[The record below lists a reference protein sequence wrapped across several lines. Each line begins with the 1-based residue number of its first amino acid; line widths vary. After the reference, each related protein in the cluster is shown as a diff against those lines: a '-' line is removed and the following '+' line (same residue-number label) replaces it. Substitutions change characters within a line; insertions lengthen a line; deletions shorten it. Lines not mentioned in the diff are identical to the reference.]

1 MSFNEKNNSQ
11 LNEIINQNNE
21 MRNIIYDSVNN
32 IEFLFKE
39 FYKEQKY
46 IKSKENENINLS
58 EIDNLP
64 ISDQIELYKDCIIEL
79 QKETPEIKNDRLEIE
94 NINREINDLK
104 LKINEEK
111 KINNSLEKMNTNY
124 LKIIKNIDTENA
136 NLKLEEKEFLLKT
149 LIEEYH
155 NLKEEY
161 REIINLIKKQDKSLL
176 ILEDN
181 CKFIGENIYYYKN
194 NENDLNKENNN
205 DFEEI
210 KKIAEDVQSLK
221 ENLENKYEHKI
232 KKQKDEINRL
242 KEFNSVLTEI
252 IEEQKKNNKLELI
265 NERINYLED
274 DK

>member
-274 DK
+274 NK

>member
-1 MSFNEKNNSQ
+1 M
-11 LNEIINQNNE
+11 
-21 MRNIIYDSVNN
+21 
-32 IEFLFKE
+32 
-39 FYKEQKY
+39 
-46 IKSKENENINLS
+46 
-58 EIDNLP
+58 
-64 ISDQIELYKDCIIEL
+64 
-79 QKETPEIKNDRLEIE
+79 
-94 NINREINDLK
+94 
-104 LKINEEK
+104 
-111 KINNSLEKMNTNY
+111 
-124 LKIIKNIDTENA
+124 
-136 NLKLEEKEFLLKT
+136 
-149 LIEEYH
+149 
-155 NLKEEY
+155 
-161 REIINLIKKQDKSLL
+161 
-176 ILEDN
+176 EDN

>member
-149 LIEEYH
+149 LIEE
-155 NLKEEY
+155 
-161 REIINLIKKQDKSLL
+161 
-176 ILEDN
+176 
-181 CKFIGENIYYYKN
+181 
-194 NENDLNKENNN
+194 
-205 DFEEI
+205 
-210 KKIAEDVQSLK
+210 
-221 ENLENKYEHKI
+221 
-232 KKQKDEINRL
+232 
-242 KEFNSVLTEI
+242 
-252 IEEQKKNNKLELI
+252 
-265 NERINYLED
+265 
-274 DK
+274 

>member
-64 ISDQIELYKDCIIEL
+64 ISEQIELYKDCIIEL

-124 LKIIKNIDTENA
+124 LKTIKNIDTENA
-136 NLKLEEKEFLLKT
+136 NSKLEEKEFLLKT
-149 LIEEYH
+149 LTEEYH

-161 REIINLIKKQDKSLL
+161 KEIINLIKKQDKSLL

-274 DK
+274 NK

>member
-64 ISDQIELYKDCIIEL
+64 ISEQIELYKDCIIEL

-161 REIINLIKKQDKSLL
+161 REIIYLIKKQDKSLL

-210 KKIAEDVQSLK
+210 KKMAEDVQSLK

>member
-64 ISDQIELYKDCIIEL
+64 ISEQIELYKDCIIEL

-205 DFEEI
+205 D
-210 KKIAEDVQSLK
+210 L
-221 ENLENKYEHKI
+221 
-232 KKQKDEINRL
+232 
-242 KEFNSVLTEI
+242 
-252 IEEQKKNNKLELI
+252 
-265 NERINYLED
+265 
-274 DK
+274 

>member
-1 MSFNEKNNSQ
+1 
-11 LNEIINQNNE
+11 
-21 MRNIIYDSVNN
+21 
-32 IEFLFKE
+32 
-39 FYKEQKY
+39 
-46 IKSKENENINLS
+46 
-58 EIDNLP
+58 
-64 ISDQIELYKDCIIEL
+64 
-79 QKETPEIKNDRLEIE
+79 
-94 NINREINDLK
+94 
-104 LKINEEK
+104 
-111 KINNSLEKMNTNY
+111 MNTNY